1 MTEQIGKQY
10 KGKIMAYNSPL
21 ASTTGYGVVKV
32 GSGVSVT
39 NGVISVVGNGTV
51 NTHAINDAASP
62 YTLDSAGTT
71 PNYYIGVDGAGA
83 GVTINL
89 TAGTEGRVV
98 VIKSEAGQTSD
109 ITINPN
115 GAETIENAASYTI
128 LAATDGAV
136 TLIYS
141 GTNWNVV

>member
-1 MTEQIGKQY
+1 
-10 KGKIMAYNSPL
+10 MAYNSPL

-32 GSGVSVT
+32 GNGIDVT

-51 NTHAINDAASP
+51 NTHVVNNANSP
-62 YTLDSAGTT
+62 YTLDSGGTT
-71 PNYYIGVDGAGA
+71 PNYYLGVVGTGAA
-83 GVTINL
+83 IVINL

-115 GAETIENAASYTI
+115 GAETIENGASYTM
-128 LAATDGAV
+128 LAATDGSV
-136 TLIYS
+136 TLIFS

>member
-1 MTEQIGKQY
+1 
-10 KGKIMAYNSPL
+10 MAFNSPL
-21 ASTTGYGVVKV
+21 SSTTSYGVVKV
-32 GSGVSVT
+32 GSGIDVT
-39 NGVISVVGNGTV
+39 NGVISVVGNNIV

-62 YTLDSAGTT
+62 YTLDSAGAT

-89 TAGTEGRVV
+89 TAGIEGRIV

-115 GAETIENAASYTI
+115 GAETIENGASWTI
-128 LAATDGAV
+128 RSNTDGSV
-136 TLIYS
+136 TLLFS
-141 GTNWNVV
+141 GTNWNIV

>member
-1 MTEQIGKQY
+1 
-10 KGKIMAYNSPL
+10 MAFNSPL
-21 ASTTGYGVVKV
+21 SSTTSYGVVKV
-32 GSGVSVT
+32 GSGVNVT
-39 NGVISVVGNGTV
+39 NGVISVIGNGIV

-62 YTLDSAGTT
+62 YTLDSAGAT

-89 TAGTEGRVV
+89 TAGIEGRVV

-109 ITINPN
+109 ITITPA
-115 GAETIENAASYTI
+115 GAETIENGANWTI

-136 TLIYS
+136 TLIFS
-141 GTNWNVV
+141 GTNWNIV

>member
-1 MTEQIGKQY
+1 
-10 KGKIMAYNSPL
+10 MAFNSPL
-21 ASTTGYGVVKV
+21 SSTTNYGVVKV
-32 GSGVSVT
+32 GSGVNVT

-51 NTHAINDAASP
+51 NTKLVNNAASP
-62 YTLDSAGTT
+62 YTLDSAGAT
-71 PNYYIGVDGAGA
+71 PNYYLGVVGTGAA
-83 GVTINL
+83 ISILL

-109 ITINPN
+109 FTITPN
-115 GAETIENAASYTI
+115 GAETVENAASYTV

-136 TLIYS
+136 TLIFS

>member
-1 MTEQIGKQY
+1 
-10 KGKIMAYNSPL
+10 MAFNSPL

-32 GSGVSVT
+32 GSGVNVT
-39 NGVISVVGNGTV
+39 NGVISVIGNGIV
-51 NTHAINDAASP
+51 NTHLVTNGNSP
-62 YTLDSAGTT
+62 YTLDSGGAI
-71 PNYYIGVDGAGA
+71 PNYYLGVVGTGAA
-83 GVTINL
+83 ITINL

-136 TLIYS
+136 TLVFS
-141 GTNWNVV
+141 GTNLNVV

>member
-1 MTEQIGKQY
+1 
-10 KGKIMAYNSPL
+10 MAFNSPL
-21 ASTTGYGVVKV
+21 SSTTNYGVVKI
-32 GSGVSVT
+32 GSGVNVT

-51 NTHAINDAASP
+51 NTKLVNNAASP
-62 YTLDSAGTT
+62 YTLDSAGAT
-71 PNYYIGVDGAGA
+71 PNYYLGVVGTGAA
-83 GVTINL
+83 ISILL

-109 ITINPN
+109 FTITPN
-115 GAETIENAASYTI
+115 GAETIENGASYTV

-136 TLIYS
+136 TLIFS

>member
-1 MTEQIGKQY
+1 
-10 KGKIMAYNSPL
+10 MAFNSPL
-21 ASTTGYGVVKV
+21 SSTTSYGVVKI
-32 GSGVSVT
+32 GSGVNVT
-39 NGVISVVGNGTV
+39 NGIISVVGNGIV
-51 NTHAINDAASP
+51 NTQLVNNAASP

-71 PNYYIGVDGAGA
+71 PNYYLGVVGTGAA
-83 GVTINL
+83 ITINL

-98 VIKSEAGQTSD
+98 VIKLEAGQTSD
-109 ITINPN
+109 VTINPN

-136 TLIYS
+136 TLIFS

>member
-1 MTEQIGKQY
+1 
-10 KGKIMAYNSPL
+10 MAFNSPL
-21 ASTTGYGVVKV
+21 ASTASYGVVKV
-32 GSGVSVT
+32 GSGVNVT

-51 NTHAINDAASP
+51 NTKLVNNAASP
-62 YTLDSAGTT
+62 YTLDSASPT
-71 PNYYIGVDGAGA
+71 PNYYLGVVGTGAA
-83 GVTINL
+83 IVINL

-136 TLIYS
+136 TLVFS
-141 GTNWNVV
+141 GTNWNAV

>member
-1 MTEQIGKQY
+1 
-10 KGKIMAYNSPL
+10 MAFNSPL

-32 GSGVSVT
+32 GANISVT
-39 NGVISVVGNGTV
+39 NGIISVVGNETV
-51 NTHAINDAASP
+51 NTHLVNNAASP

-71 PNYYIGVDGAGA
+71 PNYYLGVVGTGAA
-83 GVTINL
+83 ITINL
-89 TAGTEGRVV
+89 TAGVDGRTV

-109 ITINPN
+109 ITVTPN

-136 TLIYS
+136 TLLFR
-141 GTNWNVV
+141 GTNWNVI